1 LNVVAKR
8 CEELFPLLLELHFF
22 VRRCTMNLDIDST
35 ELSGRK
41 QIVIELCENMSRL
54 NDIELV

>member
-1 LNVVAKR
+1 
-8 CEELFPLLLELHFF
+8 
-22 VRRCTMNLDIDST
+22 MNLDIDST